1 MAMFLLSLRQKF
13 SANPS
18 FTIRTCSF
26 WVVGAFQSLERSRSL
41 SSPASD
47 HSHMTK
53 LPQIIPSGRDNLG
66 NGFRI
71 EVVDTDFVGVSYKLL
86 DQIDGGTEALS
97 SSLKIN
103 DETCSCSSAALA
115 EESLDFDEIEDLRLR
130 KKLFYK
136 LDKGS
141 KEFEECNI
149 QFHHKKS
156 AKKRHE
162 RTTEADIKKEF
173 NDLEKKKNQK
183 VIKSNAA
190 KASEQGVESRLIK
203 NVRSCTKSTV
213 MEEKRVRMPTINQLT
228 DPYHLPFCLDIY
240 ISKGSVRACIVH
252 RITSKVVAVAHS
264 ISKDMKFDLKS
275 RKDATACAAVG
286 AVLAQR
292 AIEDDIHNVVY
303 TPRKWERIEGK
314 IQIVLQSIIDHGIDV
329 KVKLKQKQP
338 SKVKTCGYAND

>member
-18 FTIRTCSF
+18 CTLKICCF
-26 WVVGAFQSLERSRSL
+26 WAAGAFQSLERSRSA

-47 HSHMTK
+47 HSHTTK
-53 LPQIIPSGRDNLG
+53 LPQIIPSGRYNLEK
-66 NGFRI
+66 NFRI

-86 DQIDGGTEALS
+86 DQMDGGTEALS
-97 SSLKIN
+97 SSLEIN
-103 DETCSCSSAALA
+103 DETYSCSLA
-115 EESLDFDEIEDLRLR
+115 SLAKESLDFDDIEDLRLR

-141 KEFEECNI
+141 KEFEEHNI
-149 QFHHKKS
+149 EFHRKKS
-156 AKKRHE
+156 AKKSHE
-162 RTTEADIKKEF
+162 RTTKADIKKEF
-173 NDLEKKKNQK
+173 NDLEKKKNQN
-183 VIKSNAA
+183 VIKPNVA
-190 KASEQGVESRLIK
+190 KASEQGVESPVIK
-203 NVRSCTKSTV
+203 NVRSCTKSSV
-213 MEEKRVRMPTINQLT
+213 MEEKRVRMPTFNQLT

-240 ISKGSVRACIVH
+240 VSKGSVRACIVH
-252 RITSKVVAVAHS
+252 RITSKVVTVAHS

-286 AVLAQR
+286 LVLAQR

-303 TPRKWERIEGK
+303 TPRKGERIEGK

-329 KVKLKQKQP
+329 KVKLKQKRFT
-338 SKVKTCGYAND
+338 KVS